1 MRHATTQQERALASA
16 TAQQA
21 LRARFRDLRRDVDE
35 YLAQYNSGGYAA
47 VWNNLPT
54 AAWNP
59 DGTLGAADPTPVTTH
74 PITAGA
80 PQFLRTANDLG
91 VGIAFLTD
99 WVTWLTA
106 ARKAAIDNL
115 VS

>member
-1 MRHATTQQERALASA
+1 MATQQERALASA
-16 TAQQA
+16 TALQA
-21 LRARFRDLRRDVDE
+21 LMTRFRDLRRDVDE
-35 YLAQYNSGGYAA
+35 YLAQFNSEAYQA
-47 VWNNLPT
+47 VWNGLPT
-54 AAWNP
+54 AAWNA
-59 DGTLGAADPTPVTTH
+59 DGTLGAADASPVPTH

-80 PQFLRTANDLG
+80 PQLLRSANDLG
-91 VGIAFLTD
+91 VGIAFLND